1 MNSIVKKILGLSLT
15 AALLGTGFAGC
26 KDDTSEGTSADKA
39 MGRYLEEEAATP
51 EGIVGVMDMRKLEDG
66 RIRLLGMEESGFFQ
80 IWDSRDEGTTWEKAV
95 ELTKDTFGDENEVW
109 LSAGAIAPSGEGFL
123 IGYDLDASSATHY
136 YHVTEQG
143 NIQEVSLDLGKIELE
158 EGESF
163 VYQTSE
169 KAASNEIDLSDGD
182 ALSDS
187 SVSEE
192 NFSDEGNTFSMPIQD
207 MSNNLMKVKYSDDGK
222 VFGSDSNGKI
232 LRINPQTGEIEQ
244 DFGSEVQSFG
254 IAGKTL
260 IATDY
265 SGNTSLYDTVTGEP
279 IQQDE
284 VLAEAL
290 KGKLSEMNFVTF
302 GSDQVLFHTGDEENS
317 LYYCDS
323 TGLYRHI
330 WGGSVQELLID
341 GVMNSL
347 GNPDSERKAMV
358 SLENNAFLIA
368 TVQSDEVVKL
378 LKYTYSK
385 DIPSRPSKELKI
397 YSLYDNAEVRQAISM
412 FQKENSDYYVSLETG
427 ITGEDG
433 VTVSDALKTLNT
445 DIMAGKGPDIL
456 IMDGM
461 SIQSYREKGLLSE
474 LSDVLDALEK
484 GDGCFENIA
493 NTYADDGKVFAI
505 PSRFTI
511 PVIQADADTMNA
523 VSDLKCFADRVEQL
537 RKEDAQVAGI
547 VKSDAPETLAEK
559 LYQSY
564 SPAIQKEDGT
574 LNEEKVREFYTQLL
588 RIYKTG
594 SYDYEDQTAV
604 SYSVIGMG
612 GTVGSKFSG
621 ISEEVMELLGGKALK
636 VNVGSMGS
644 IMDYCQVLSVNGK
657 MEKLDFG
664 LMQLAGKK
672 VYCPSAILGINSK
685 SSKAEDAK
693 KFVSYVLGEEVQS
706 LNQGSGFPINKT
718 AFDASTVDQ
727 SNGEIIM
734 SLVNSDMFTGE
745 MVELNIYWPEVSAFD
760 RLKEQIESL
769 DTSMLTDDIIWS
781 AVKEQAVK
789 CLEGESS
796 VDDAVNTLIQKVNL
810 YLAE

>member
-1 MNSIVKKILGLSLT
+1 M
-15 AALLGTGFAGC
+15 
-26 KDDTSEGTSADKA
+26 
-39 MGRYLEEEAATP
+39 
-51 EGIVGVMDMRKLEDG
+51 
-66 RIRLLGMEESGFFQ
+66 
-80 IWDSRDEGTTWEKAV
+80 

-192 NFSDEGNTFSMPIQD
+192 NFSDEGNAFSMPIQD

-358 SLENNAFLIA
+358 
-368 TVQSDEVVKL
+368 
-378 LKYTYSK
+378 
-385 DIPSRPSKELKI
+385 P
-397 YSLYDNAEVRQAISM
+397 
-412 FQKENSDYYVSLETG
+412 LET
-427 ITGEDG
+427 
-433 VTVSDALKTLNT
+433 
-445 DIMAGKGPDIL
+445 MH
-456 IMDGM
+456 
-461 SIQSYREKGLLSE
+461 
-474 LSDVLDALEK
+474 
-484 GDGCFENIA
+484 F
-493 NTYADDGKVFAI
+493 
-505 PSRFTI
+505 
-511 PVIQADADTMNA
+511 
-523 VSDLKCFADRVEQL
+523 
-537 RKEDAQVAGI
+537 
-547 VKSDAPETLAEK
+547 
-559 LYQSY
+559 
-564 SPAIQKEDGT
+564 
-574 LNEEKVREFYTQLL
+574 
-588 RIYKTG
+588 
-594 SYDYEDQTAV
+594 
-604 SYSVIGMG
+604 
-612 GTVGSKFSG
+612 
-621 ISEEVMELLGGKALK
+621 
-636 VNVGSMGS
+636 
-644 IMDYCQVLSVNGK
+644 
-657 MEKLDFG
+657 
-664 LMQLAGKK
+664 
-672 VYCPSAILGINSK
+672 
-685 SSKAEDAK
+685 
-693 KFVSYVLGEEVQS
+693 
-706 LNQGSGFPINKT
+706 
-718 AFDASTVDQ
+718 
-727 SNGEIIM
+727 
-734 SLVNSDMFTGE
+734 
-745 MVELNIYWPEVSAFD
+745 
-760 RLKEQIESL
+760 
-769 DTSMLTDDIIWS
+769 
-781 AVKEQAVK
+781 
-789 CLEGESS
+789 
-796 VDDAVNTLIQKVNL
+796 
-810 YLAE
+810 